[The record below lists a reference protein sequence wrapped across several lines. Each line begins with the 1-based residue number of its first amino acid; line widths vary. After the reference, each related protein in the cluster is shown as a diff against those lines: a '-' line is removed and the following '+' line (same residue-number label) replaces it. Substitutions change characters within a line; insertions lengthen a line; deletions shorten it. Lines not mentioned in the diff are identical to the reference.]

1 MALVK
6 VTKHRNVVV
15 TNLNEKQRMI
25 KKKKKKKTLSNRIPC
40 MGVWCF
46 SAFKLEKTV
55 TTVHTFISA
64 GHTDVR
70 NKKHVYSVHSCTD

>member
-1 MALVK
+1 
-6 VTKHRNVVV
+6 
-15 TNLNEKQRMI
+15 MI
-25 KKKKKKKTLSNRIPC
+25 KKKKKKTLCNKIPR

-46 SAFKLEKTV
+46 SAFQEVKTV

-70 NKKHVYSVHSCTD
+70 NKKHMYSVHSCTD